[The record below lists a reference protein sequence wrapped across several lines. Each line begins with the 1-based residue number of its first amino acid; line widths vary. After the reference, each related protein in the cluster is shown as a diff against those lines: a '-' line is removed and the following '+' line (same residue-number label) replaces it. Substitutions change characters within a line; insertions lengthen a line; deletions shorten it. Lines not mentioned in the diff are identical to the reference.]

1 MPFINIATSVQQIP
15 VGEIER
21 IQQETAQCVSTSLN
35 KSIDYVMTRLSFG
48 DHMSFAGDSRRAS
61 AYVEVK
67 NIGELSPESTSMI
80 SQQICKTLEGRLG
93 IEPSRVYIEFQES
106 VRHLWGW
113 DGRTFAG

>member
-1 MPFINIATSVQQIP
+1 MPLINIATSVQEIP
-15 VGEIER
+15 VDKIEK
-21 IQQETAQCVSTSLN
+21 IQQETAQCVSASLN
-35 KSIDYVMTRLSFG
+35 KSLDYVMTRLSFG

-80 SQQICKTLEGRLG
+80 SQQICETLEGRLG

-113 DGRTFAG
+113 GGRTFAD